1 MPCGLF
7 GSSKNKFLIIFFT
20 FRFPAIRL
28 AARKSSLLQIS
39 PPISRCHAA
48 YLDPKKTSFCDVSA
62 LFASLRLSALRRSQS
77 SQKNPY
83 ILLEGVNFSSLRVS
97 VFVLALGG
105 TKRPWRSLGGEGFQV
120 LQICRP
126 WRSLGGAGQL
136 GAQQGCQQRSNTTG
150 SPSGWLKL
158 GLPAILKTGW
168 QPAELPAALKYHWQP
183 LRLAKVRAA
192 GST

>member
-7 GSSKNKFLIIFFT
+7 GSSKNKFLIRFFT

-126 WRSLGGAGQL
+126 WRSLGGGRAAGCAA
-136 GAQQGCQQRSNTTG
+136 G
-150 SPSGWLKL
+150 
-158 GLPAILKTGW
+158 
-168 QPAELPAALKYHWQP
+168 LPAALKYHWQP
-183 LRLAKVRAA
+183 FRLAKVRAA
-192 GST
+192 GNT